1 MLTHDPTFDSGSM
14 FVGHDAERPWQEVGR
29 DAIVA
34 VIDRVGIKDMVAGTC
49 HRAGCASCL
58 GIVGTCLDVE
68 ELSVDGIA
76 QCLTASLV
84 FGLVGFEQFDG
95 EALAIQGQA
104 FGVGATLQLLD
115 EDVVELHHILEEAV
129 EVARAD
135 EYAIGHAI
143 GILAMDEFGCLGWT
157 APVGIFVSLHNTR
170 HRVTMLLPEVHH
182 PATHGGIVA
191 TDGLDVAKLR
201 VEHIGAEDED
211 RRPGDVVVIVV
222 PEGGSHAGQG
232 AVGSLRVFEV
242 LHPFQIERMVVHQVT
257 FAPAAHRMV
266 AHPRLSLVALRTID
280 GHALVVGANAPERIL
295 HHAIEHGIGG
305 LEGVERLHRVAHD
318 FAQEGR
324 SGV

>member
-1 MLTHDPTFDSGSM
+1 M
-14 FVGHDAERPWQEVGR
+14 
-29 DAIVA
+29 
-34 VIDRVGIKDMVAGTC
+34 
-49 HRAGCASCL
+49 
-58 GIVGTCLDVE
+58 
-68 ELSVDGIA
+68 
-76 QCLTASLV
+76 
-84 FGLVGFEQFDG
+84 
-95 EALAIQGQA
+95 
-104 FGVGATLQLLD
+104 QLLD

-129 EVARAD
+129 EVTRTD
-135 EYAIGHAI
+135 EHAVGHAV
-143 GILAMDEFGCLGWT
+143 GILAMDKFGCLGWT
-157 APVGIFVSLHNTR
+157 APVGILVSLHNTC
-170 HRVTMLLPEVHH
+170 HGVAMLLPEVHH

-201 VEHIGAEDED
+201 VEHVGAEDED

-257 FAPAAHRMV
+257 FTPATHRMV

-280 GHALVVGANAPERIL
+280 GHALVVGANAPESIL

-305 LEGVERLHRVAHD
+305 LEGVERFHGVAHH